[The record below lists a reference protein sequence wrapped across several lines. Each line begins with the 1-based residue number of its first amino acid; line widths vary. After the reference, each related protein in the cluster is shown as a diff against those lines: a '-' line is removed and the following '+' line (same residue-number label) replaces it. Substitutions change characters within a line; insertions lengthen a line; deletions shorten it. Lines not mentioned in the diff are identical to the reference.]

1 MFHMLPKSPVS
12 AVFALGVGCI
22 LLVAGLLLPRV
33 VDPERPLPMSLSGT
47 QLTVTDPESTLGAAY
62 EPPAPAPAPAP
73 DSGDAPAPD
82 GEDHG
87 EPPADEPGDRPG
99 DGNDHGDDDDHG
111 DDHRNDP
118 PPPPEPV
125 RAPVTKTWALTLGE
139 PVDGDE
145 VAATVGVSSVRN
157 DRVTTGEGDNPPTD
171 DQGALLDAAVWSMQL
186 DRHDAVATGDV
197 KVSDRL
203 GSPATAADVPGQWV
217 AFPRNAGE
225 RTYPFFDSLLRRDL
239 PADFDRTAEIDG
251 HRVNVYR
258 QNFEAEPV
266 LQANPYF
273 YRLTSPLPDGR
284 QATLQRSGSREIT
297 VEPSSG
303 LIVGL
308 REDLHDYYAGPDGAE
323 TALLQDFHGQ
333 TPDDEVAGLLTT
345 AADQGKDRPSRA
357 WGVALAVVGAI
368 VALGSAVIAL
378 KPASSGGGRTAAAS
392 RNRRRA
398 RKGRRARH
406 RD

>member
-1 MFHMLPKSPVS
+1 MLPKSRVS

-62 EPPAPAPAPAP
+62 EPPAPAPASDAAPAP
-73 DSGDAPAPD
+73 DSGDAPAPE
-82 GEDHG
+82 GEDGG
-87 EPPADEPGDRPG
+87 EPPAGDGEDGDRPG
-99 DGNDHGDDDDHG
+99 DG

-118 PPPPEPV
+118 PAPPEPV
-125 RAPVTKTWALTLGE
+125 RAPVTKTWALTLGQ

-157 DRVTTGEGDNPPTD
+157 DRVTTGEGDNAPTD

-203 GSPATAADVPGQWV
+203 GSPATGAEVPGQWI

-225 RTYPFFDSLLRRDL
+225 QSYPFFDSLLRRDL
-239 PADFDRTAEIDG
+239 PADFDRTTEIDG
-251 HRVNVYR
+251 HRVNIYR

-273 YRLTSPLPDGR
+273 YRLTSALPDGR

-378 KPASSGGGRTAAAS
+378 KPASSGGGRTATAS
-392 RNRRRA
+392 RRTGRG
-398 RKGRRARH
+398 RKARH

>member
-1 MFHMLPKSPVS
+1 MFPMLPKSRVS

-73 DSGDAPAPD
+73 GDAPAPE

-87 EPPADEPGDRPG
+87 EPPEGDGDKPADE
-99 DGNDHGDDDDHG
+99 HGDEPADEHG
-111 DDHRNDP
+111 DEHRNDP

-125 RAPVTKTWALTLGE
+125 KAPVTKTWALTLGE
-139 PVDGDE
+139 PVDDDG
-145 VAATVGVSSVRN
+145 VAATVGVTSVRN
-157 DRVTTGEGDNPPTD
+157 DRVTTGEGDNAPTD

-203 GSPATAADVPGQWV
+203 GSPATGAEVPGQWV

-323 TALLQDFHGQ
+323 SALLQDFHGQ

-345 AADQGKDRPSRA
+345 AADQGKDRPSRT
-357 WGVALAVVGAI
+357 WGVALAVAGAI

-378 KPASSGGGRTAAAS
+378 KPAASGGGRPAKAS
-392 RNRRRA
+392 RRTGRG
-398 RKGRRARH
+398 RKARH